1 MNSMKPTIKIQS
13 ITQRKRIISM
23 RYSGKGIATTIEPP
37 TYINGLKENGNFYI
51 KVITYEKDNEN
62 NIKKYT
68 GYSQESDI
76 IPKTYEFCESR
87 SGKNS
92 ECTPPIVSTVNEVDL
107 CDCIVAE
114 DFVTESSF
122 IHKIK

>member
-1 MNSMKPTIKIQS
+1 MNSMKPCIKIQS

-23 RYSGKGIATTIEPP
+23 RSSAVESIRTIEPP
-37 TYINGLKENGNFYI
+37 TYINGLKGSGNFYI
-51 KVITYEKDNEN
+51 KVITYEKDHEN
-62 NIKKYT
+62 NIKRYT

-76 IPKTYEFCESR
+76 IPKTCEFCESR

-114 DFVTESSF
+114 NFITESSF
-122 IHKIK
+122 IHRIK